1 MPDNVG
7 ARIKAIRDEQGLTQK
22 ELAVRSGVSQG
33 ALSAIERSEKVPNV
47 NTLNCIAAALGV
59 LVSDLLGEQFCP
71 VCGFEYAYDE
81 GLDSPAHKKEHAKA
95 ESIINRFGFYWPYR
109 VRKIEATIA
118 TAILSN
124 PDAPPP
130 ARYDAA
136 IRLFKALF
144 SRSAVA
150 CPGKH
155 PDFRTYA
162 AMLLASSDFSQSILP
177 DTREQLKKE
186 FGRLDGIPSGTYY
199 RPSRDEKR
207 IDAICEKLRVLPE
220 KYLSIVESIC
230 DLPD

>member
-1 MPDNVG
+1 MNVG
-7 ARIKAIRDEQGLTQK
+7 ETIKALRLDMEMTQK
-22 ELAVRSGVSQG
+22 QLAEKAEISQA
-33 ALSAIERSEKVPNV
+33 ALSAIERSEKAPTVE
-47 NTLNCIAAALGV
+47 TLHSIASALGV

-124 PDAPPP
+124 PNAPPP
-130 ARYDAA
+130 VRYDAA

-162 AMLLASSDFSQSILP
+162 AMLLSSSDFSQSILP
-177 DTREQLKKE
+177 DTREQLEAE
-186 FGRLDGIPSGTYY
+186 FGQVDGIPTGTYY

-207 IDAICEKLRVLPE
+207 IDAICENLRVLPE
-220 KYLSIVESIC
+220 KYLSIVEAIC